1 MNEIWQTVEP
11 YILTIVGALGGG
23 GIIAVIAR
31 MICGR
36 IIAKAS
42 SAYDLNALA
51 NNVAD
56 KLGGKTFN
64 VDITAIVEQRL
75 KEISEKLSA
84 QVKTVADETNSYKHL
99 LALVGTALT
108 HLKMLTDEER
118 AELIKAVR
126 ELDSE
131 YNPPEKE
138 VIATVKLEPITISA
152 QSARPHESRVAD
164 TVSME

>member
-23 GIIAVIAR
+23 SIIYVIAR
-31 MICGR
+31 ILLGR
-36 IIAKAS
+36 LINK
-42 SAYDLNALA
+42 ALA
-51 NNVAD
+51 VYDINAIANKVAD
-56 KLGGKTFN
+56 RLGGKTIDI
-64 VDITAIVEQRL
+64 DITSIVEKRL
-75 KEISEKLSA
+75 KGISDLLSA

-99 LALVGTALT
+99 LALIGEALA

-138 VIATVKLEPITISA
+138 VVATVKLEPISISA
-152 QSARPHESRVAD
+152 QSALPHEPRVAD

>member
-23 GIIAVIAR
+23 SIIYVIAR
-31 MICGR
+31 ILLGR
-36 IIAKAS
+36 LINKAS
-42 SAYDLNALA
+42 AVYDINAIA
-51 NNVAD
+51 NKVAD
-56 KLGGKTFN
+56 RLGGKTIDI
-64 VDITAIVEQRL
+64 DITSIVEKRL
-75 KEISEKLSA
+75 KEISDPLSA

-99 LALVGTALT
+99 LALMGEALA

-138 VIATVKLEPITISA
+138 VIATVKLEPIEIS
-152 QSARPHESRVAD
+152 ES
-164 TVSME
+164 TVQDKANTVNFG

>member
-23 GIIAVIAR
+23 LIIYVIAR
-31 MICGR
+31 ILLGR
-36 IIAKAS
+36 LINKAS
-42 SAYDLNALA
+42 AVYDINAIA
-51 NNVAD
+51 NKVAD
-56 KLGGKTFN
+56 RLGGKTIDI
-64 VDITAIVEQRL
+64 DITSIVEKRL
-75 KEISEKLSA
+75 KEISDLLSA

-99 LALVGTALT
+99 LALIGEALA

-152 QSARPHESRVAD
+152 QSAHTHELRVAD
-164 TVSME
+164 MVSME

>member
-23 GIIAVIAR
+23 LIIYVIAR
-31 MICGR
+31 ILLGR
-36 IIAKAS
+36 LINKAS
-42 SAYDLNALA
+42 AVYDINAIA
-51 NNVAD
+51 NKVAD
-56 KLGGKTFN
+56 RLGGKTIDI
-64 VDITAIVEQRL
+64 DITSIVEKRL
-75 KEISEKLSA
+75 KEISDLLSA

-99 LALVGTALT
+99 LALIGEALA

-152 QSARPHESRVAD
+152 QSARTHELRVAD
-164 TVSME
+164 MVSME

>member
-23 GIIAVIAR
+23 SIIYVIAR
-31 MICGR
+31 ILLGR
-36 IIAKAS
+36 LINK
-42 SAYDLNALA
+42 ALA
-51 NNVAD
+51 VYDINAIANKVAD
-56 KLGGKTFN
+56 RLGGKTIDI
-64 VDITAIVEQRL
+64 DITSIVEKRL
-75 KEISEKLSA
+75 KEISDLLSA

-99 LALVGTALT
+99 LALIGEALA

-131 YNPPEKE
+131 YKPPEKE

-152 QSARPHESRVAD
+152 QSARTHELRVAD
-164 TVSME
+164 MVSME